1 MAKLAAIA
9 AQVKSVC
16 DFLHQ
21 YEGLETRQLRR
32 MQTTGFYNAF
42 AKSILVGDAPQLAGY
57 TFDLVHFHSINGSDL
72 PSILPVSRKIVIK
85 QKLKAFVGHRF
96 NDAVTPNLR
105 HNLAILFKAY
115 GIQPWYSDSDSPNGS
130 VFGIILDRIRKS
142 DFSVFDD
149 RETEARPNTLIE
161 IGTAIGLEKPY
172 FYFNYSDKRMVQ
184 IGGKREKI
192 TTASDLAGMLYMPYR
207 EHDVLLR
214 EFAVRLPLFMCD
226 RRFAK
231 RGRV

>member
-42 AKSILVGDAPQLAGY
+42 AKSILAGDAPQLAGY
-57 TFDLVHFHSINGSDL
+57 TFDLVHFRSIKGSDL

-85 QKLKAFVGHRF
+85 RKLKAFVGHRF

-142 DFSVFDD
+142 DFCVFDD
-149 RETEARPNTLIE
+149 RETETRPNTLIE

-184 IGGKREKI
+184 IGSKRENI

-207 EHDVLLR
+207 DYSVLLR
-214 EFAVRLPLFMCD
+214 EFAVRLPLFLCD
-226 RRFAK
+226 RGFAK